1 MTKDALVRKGTVVLQ
16 SSQMS
21 PGVVP
26 GSSSDTSTQSTNDAY
41 EVISIT
47 AEEDTDIYIYI

>member
-1 MTKDALVRKGTVVLQ
+1 MTKDAPVRKGTVVLQ